1 MQDKAMGILNGIT
14 DFKTKEFIDSANVIH
29 GGKYSYTKTVYKKA
43 KLKLFVTC
51 KEHGDFE
58 VSPDNHKRG
67 RGCPKCR
74 YISVREKKKKPPKD
88 LISDF
93 VAVHG
98 DKYTYPE
105 PKVRYGTKVKIIC
118 KKHGDFLQDV
128 TAHRSGQGCP
138 KCGLNK
144 PLRIT
149 QEQFIEHCDQLHEG
163 FYDYSQTDYT
173 GIKNDLII
181 ICPIHGQFTQT
192 AEVHYLGKGCRKCST
207 QRNSEKRK
215 RSSADILEGF
225 KKVHGDEYS
234 YEFAKL
240 DGSSKKIAI
249 FCYTHGVFLQTPTKH
264 LSGQKCPKC
273 SIGSPYRRSLY
284 VHQCDKY
291 SGGKSN
297 LYVVEM
303 SFNDEKFW
311 KVGITNTDVKTRYHG
326 NCKPIYHIEEKHF
339 IKGEAGFIW
348 DLEKK
353 IHRMLKEFHVEPVY
367 PFGGSKTECFS
378 TLTKEVQEILLRF
391 RET

>member
-1 MQDKAMGILNGIT
+1 MQAKAYESLEGT
-14 DFKTKEFIDSANVIH
+14 HDEKTQKFIDIANKVH
-29 GGKYSYTKTVYKKA
+29 SGKYSYSNAIYKKA
-43 KLKLFVTC
+43 KLKLLVTC

-74 YISVREKKKKPPKD
+74 YISVSEKKKKAPKD

-98 DKYTYPE
+98 EKYIYPE
-105 PKVRYGTKVKIIC
+105 PKARYGTKVEIIC
-118 KKHGDFLQDV
+118 KEHGEFLQDV

-149 QEQFIEHCDQLHEG
+149 HEKFITHCVNVHNN
-163 FYDYSQTDYT
+163 FYDYSQTEYT
-173 GIKNDLII
+173 GIKNYLTIV
-181 ICPIHGQFTQT
+181 CPIHGQFAQT
-192 AEVHYLGKGCRKCST
+192 AELHYLGKGCRKCST
-207 QRNSEKRK
+207 ERNSENRK
-215 RSSADILEGF
+215 RSRADLLEAF
-225 KKVHGDEYS
+225 RKVHGEEYS
-234 YEFAKL
+234 YEFAKI

-249 FCYTHGVFLQTPTKH
+249 SCKLHGIFMQTPTKH

-284 VHQCDKY
+284 VQQCDKY
-291 SGGKSN
+291 SDGKSN

-303 SFNDEKFW
+303 SFNDEKFL

-326 NCKPIYHIEEKHF
+326 NCKPIYHIEEQHF

-353 IHRMLKEFHVEPVY
+353 LHRMLKEFHVEPAH

-378 TLTKEVQEILLRF
+378 RLTEQVEEILLKYSG
-391 RET
+391 T